1 MVRPLLPSD
10 PRERLLDLGLW
21 LLTAACAF
29 ATLWWSFLSP
39 APGAHLFP
47 ESDKVGHAMAYG
59 STLLCF
65 MLAAAWRPRRGDGP
79 FPRSAFPVAIIAI
92 VLGIV
97 IEFLQ
102 GTYFH
107 RNAEVLDVVAEAVGS
122 FAAFAV
128 FSLVRSR
135 FDRWPDRASVSHD
148 ARV

>member
-1 MVRPLLPSD
+1 
-10 PRERLLDLGLW
+10 LGLW
-21 LLTAACAF
+21 LLTTACAC

-65 MLAAAWRPRRGDGP
+65 MFAAAWRPRRGNGP
-79 FPRSAFPVAIIAI
+79 FPRSALSVAIIAI
-92 VLGIV
+92 MLGIA
-97 IEFLQ
+97 IEVLQ
-102 GTYFH
+102 GRYFH
-107 RNAEVLDVVAEAVGS
+107 RNAEVLDVVAEVVGS
-122 FAAFAV
+122 FAAFGI

-135 FDRWPDRASVSHD
+135 FDLWPEHASARHE